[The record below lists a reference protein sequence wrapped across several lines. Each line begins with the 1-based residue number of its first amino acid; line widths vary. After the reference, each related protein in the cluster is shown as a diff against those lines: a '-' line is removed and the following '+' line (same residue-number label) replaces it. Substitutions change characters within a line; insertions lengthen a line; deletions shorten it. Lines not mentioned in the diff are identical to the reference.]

1 MSSMTPFEMIL
12 RLDGICGGVQ
22 SGNSPQ
28 QRRERHRNLCELPT
42 PAEAERQFRVMASWG
57 DRGVWRRTVDAIA
70 RECGWSVP
78 PTAPRNQ
85 TE

>member
-1 MSSMTPFEMIL
+1 MAMIPTIPFEQL
-12 RLDGICGGVQ
+12 TRLDRICGGVQ

-70 RECGWSVP
+70 KECGWSVP
-78 PTAPRNQ
+78 PATPRP
-85 TE
+85 

>member
-1 MSSMTPFEMIL
+1 MTMIRTTSFESID
-12 RLDGICGGVQ
+12 RLDRVSGGVQ

-42 PAEAERQFRVMASWG
+42 PAAAERQFREMASWG

-70 RECGWSVP
+70 KECGWQVP
-78 PTAPRNQ
+78 EGPRR
-85 TE
+85 

>member
-1 MSSMTPFEMIL
+1 MMTQFDTIAG
-12 RLDGICGGVQ
+12 LDAVFGAVQ

-42 PAEAERQFRVMASWG
+42 PAEAERRFRTLASWG

-78 PTAPRNQ
+78 APGG
-85 TE
+85 

>member
-1 MSSMTPFEMIL
+1 MTIQFETIAG
-12 RLDGICGGVQ
+12 LDAVVGAVQ

-42 PAEAERQFRVMASWG
+42 PAEAERQFRTMASWG

-70 RECGWSVP
+70 KECGWSVP
-78 PTAPRNQ
+78 PSGG
-85 TE
+85 